1 MKKKIVWLFLFIL
14 MITTILQL
22 TFYDY
27 SASMP
32 NVSDSDAQINPFI
45 YREPND

>member
-32 NVSDSDAQINPFI
+32 NVSDSDAQIDPLFKKDTDN
-45 YREPND
+45 